1 MYHFLYL
8 IQSGD
13 DLYTNIYKIGKTT
26 KLPEQRFKGYDKKS
40 YPIRISLVDDCHIR
54 ENELIEIFNN
64 KFKLAK
70 GREYFDGNVKDMI
83 DEFSN
88 FCNQSEIYDK
98 IQNDLEIMKNNE
110 IIQVCNNRNYE
121 NIIKINNYNSK
132 YKCNICLIEFTT
144 KYGLDKHNTKKFKC
158 NIRTDFQ
165 CLTCLK
171 YFKQKR
177 TLIEHNSKE
186 LCKKILINN
195 VDTRNISQNNKLE
208 NGLLDIINSN
218 MTIDKKILMI
228 KILNND
234 LITENI
240 IEILN
245 TELSNDTKI
254 LLLIN

>member
-13 DLYTNIYKIGKTT
+13 DLYTNIYKIGKTI
-26 KLPEQRFKGYDKKS
+26 KLPEQRFKGYDKGL
-40 YPIRISLVDDCHIR
+40 YPLRISLVDDCHIR

-70 GREYFDGNVKDMI
+70 GREYFEGNVKDMI
-83 DEFSN
+83 DEFSK
-88 FCNQSEIYDK
+88 FCDQSEIYDK
-98 IQNDLEIMKNNE
+98 I
-110 IIQVCNNRNYE
+110 
-121 NIIKINNYNSK
+121 
-132 YKCNICLIEFTT
+132 
-144 KYGLDKHNTKKFKC
+144 
-158 NIRTDFQ
+158 
-165 CLTCLK
+165 
-171 YFKQKR
+171 
-177 TLIEHNSKE
+177 
-186 LCKKILINN
+186 
-195 VDTRNISQNNKLE
+195 QNNKLE

-228 KILNND
+228 KILNNN

-245 TELSNDTKI
+245 SELSNDTKI

>member
-88 FCNQSEIYDK
+88 FSAFLFS
-98 IQNDLEIMKNNE
+98 DLSSVSSVI
-110 IIQVCNNRNYE
+110 
-121 NIIKINNYNSK
+121 
-132 YKCNICLIEFTT
+132 
-144 KYGLDKHNTKKFKC
+144 
-158 NIRTDFQ
+158 
-165 CLTCLK
+165 
-171 YFKQKR
+171 
-177 TLIEHNSKE
+177 
-186 LCKKILINN
+186 
-195 VDTRNISQNNKLE
+195 
-208 NGLLDIINSN
+208 
-218 MTIDKKILMI
+218 
-228 KILNND
+228 
-234 LITENI
+234 
-240 IEILN
+240 
-245 TELSNDTKI
+245 
-254 LLLIN
+254 